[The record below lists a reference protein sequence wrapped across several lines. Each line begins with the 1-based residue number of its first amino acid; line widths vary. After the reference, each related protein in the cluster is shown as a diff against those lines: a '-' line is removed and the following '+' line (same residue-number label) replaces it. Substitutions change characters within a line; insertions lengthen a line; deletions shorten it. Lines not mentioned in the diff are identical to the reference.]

1 MSHFRHISLCNI
13 TYKIASKVLA
23 NRLKPLLPTI
33 IFKSQSAFIPGRLIT
48 DNVLVAYEINH
59 YLAHK
64 YGGKAGYTA
73 LKLDLSKAYDR
84 VEWIF
89 LERVMLRLEVLSH
102 LISRAEE
109 SGDIWGVA
117 VSCRG
122 PRVSH
127 LLFADDTLIFCQA
140 SLAAFQCVERLL
152 DQFEKASGL
161 IVNLEKLS
169 VVFSHNTSIDLRE
182 MLAWVLGVQVVNR
195 HEKYLGLS
203 AAIGRSKKSLMANF
217 LWHNKG
223 VKKIHW
229 LAWDKVCVRREE
241 GGLGLRKL
249 YAFNRA
255 MLAKQLWRMIDNPN
269 SLISRIWKQRYYPS
283 TNWQSVTVSVG
294 CSFTWRS
301 VLASRDVISTG
312 MRWKIG
318 SGQNVKIWSDRWIP
332 RPLTF
337 QVITTPNKWF
347 GACSEMKM

>member
-1 MSHFRHISLCNI
+1 MSHFRPISLCNI
-13 TYKIASKVLA
+13 TKVLA
-23 NRLKPLLPTI
+23 NRLKPLFPTI
-33 IFKSQSAFIPGRLIT
+33 ISKSQSTFIHRRLIT

-64 YGGKAGYTA
+64 YG
-73 LKLDLSKAYDR
+73 
-84 VEWIF
+84 
-89 LERVMLRLEVLSH
+89 EVLSH

-109 SGDIWGVA
+109 SGDIRGVA
-117 VSCRG
+117 VSRRG

-140 SLAAFQCVERLL
+140 SLSAFQCVERLL

-161 IVNLEKLS
+161 TVNLEKLS
-169 VVFSHNTSIDLRE
+169 VVFSHNTSIYLRE
-182 MLAWVLGVQVVNR
+182 MLAWVLGVQVFNK

-203 AAIGRSKKSLMANF
+203 AAIGRSEKVVFQNLIDKVWTKLQSWKCKNLSQSGKVVLLKSVMQAIHVFTMSCFLILVATCCVLESLMADF

-255 MLAKQLWRMIDNPN
+255 MLAKQLWRMIENPN

-283 TNWQSVTVSVG
+283 TYWQSVTASVG
-294 CSFTWRS
+294 CPFTWRS
-301 VLASRDVISTG
+301 VMAS
-312 MRWKIG
+312 
-318 SGQNVKIWSDRWIP
+318 
-332 RPLTF
+332 
-337 QVITTPNKWF
+337 
-347 GACSEMKM
+347 